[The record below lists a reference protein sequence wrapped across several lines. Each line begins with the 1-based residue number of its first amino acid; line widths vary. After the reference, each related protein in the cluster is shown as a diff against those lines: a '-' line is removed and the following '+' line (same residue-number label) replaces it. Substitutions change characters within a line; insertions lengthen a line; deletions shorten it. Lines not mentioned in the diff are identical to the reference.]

1 MSVKRASK
9 AQALAR
15 EAVELAASTD
25 FLTHHAQAFLDLA
38 EVLQLNTLPEEA
50 ESALR
55 AGLELYERKG
65 DLVSAERA
73 RVRIEQVCSA

>member
-1 MSVKRASK
+1 
-9 AQALAR
+9 LAR

-25 FLTHHAQAFLDLA
+25 FLTHHGQAFLDLA
-38 EVLQLNTLPEEA
+38 EVLQLNGRPEEA

-65 DLVSAERA
+65 DLVSARRA
-73 RVRIEQVCSA
+73 QRRIEEVCPA